1 MKTIILTF
9 LFLTIN
15 NFFISSTY
23 AQVLANC
30 PIDSDFAEGY
40 KIKSLYIHSKNDCNF
55 VPEMSSYIYNFSKEL
70 DLDVSN
76 LSVILESNN
85 TGDHYGEYHPL
96 GSLMTI
102 QADSS
107 DRPESIME
115 STYHELGHFFD
126 YNQNELKTIID
137 NCKKGALLE
146 SNKTESEYLES
157 LIFLDPEAPS
167 ADTVSDFYIPCF
179 EEKVN
184 NLIDAIHSELMADI
198 VEATFKE
205 SASIIAFGHDF
216 YKDNRS
222 FHTSTDSMQAMK
234 LYERGDFQAGAD
246 NYLATLPFRQH
257 IGKVIDFKKVKAKKD
272 FLVGVRQL
280 IFDSK
285 VNFKDTL
292 SKENV
297 EKFKSLEDKYSYWRK
312 IGVAS
317 TFKYT
322 HEEGLKITYW
332 NIQKLNESLIEKSE
346 MFLSNFCKKNMSSC
360 KNTNK

>member
-1 MKTIILTF
+1 MKKTVLSYILISG
-9 LFLTIN
+9 L
-15 NFFISSTY
+15 FISSAY

-55 VPEMSSYIYNFSKEL
+55 VPEMSSYIYNFSEEL

-85 TGDHYGEYHPL
+85 TGYHYGAYHPL

-102 QADSS
+102 QVDPS

-126 YNQNELKTIID
+126 YNHDELKTIVGD
-137 NCKKGALLE
+137 CKKSALLE
-146 SNKTESEYLES
+146 SDKTESEYLKS
-157 LIFLDPEAPS
+157 LIFFDPEAPS
-167 ADTVSDFYIPCF
+167 ADIVGDFYISCF
-179 EEKVN
+179 EEKVI

-198 VEATFKE
+198 VEAAFKE
-205 SASIIAFGHDF
+205 NANIVAFEHKF

-222 FHTSTDSMQAMK
+222 FHASTDSMQAMK
-234 LYERGDFQAGAD
+234 LFERGDFQAGAD
-246 NYLATLPFRQH
+246 HYLATLPFRQH
-257 IGKVIDFKKVKAKKD
+257 IGKIIDFKKIKAKKD
-272 FLVGVRQL
+272 FLIGIRQL
-280 IFDSK
+280 IFTSK
-285 VNFKDTL
+285 INFKDTL

-297 EKFKSLEDKYSYWRK
+297 EKFKSLEDEYSYWRK

-317 TFKYT
+317 TSKYI
-322 HEEGLKITYW
+322 HGEDLKITYW
-332 NIQKLNESLIEKSE
+332 DIQKLNESLIENSKE
-346 MFLSNFCKKNMSSC
+346 FLSNFCKKNTNSC
-360 KNTNK
+360 KSTNK